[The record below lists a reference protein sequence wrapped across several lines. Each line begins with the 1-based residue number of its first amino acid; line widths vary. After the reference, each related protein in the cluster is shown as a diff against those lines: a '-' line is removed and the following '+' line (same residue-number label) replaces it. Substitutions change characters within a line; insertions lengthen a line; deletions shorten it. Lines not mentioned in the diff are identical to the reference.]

1 MSIRRRIFLA
11 ALLLLLLA
19 AGRAN
24 AVLNFVPSGFTSD
37 PVATGLPFATGI
49 AFAPDG
55 RIFIALKSGVVRVWE
70 NGALRP
76 SSFVNLSAQV
86 NDAHDR
92 GMLGIAV
99 HPDFPQSPYVYLL
112 FTHDPP
118 GVTPDDAAGGRVSR
132 LVRVEADPA
141 QGFNVA
147 LPGMQ
152 LPRTS
157 PGGPGHVVLLGTN
170 STLANIGN
178 PSDGRDTTKASCMLG
193 FSMSSP
199 PVEDCIPADERSHTI
214 GSVVFASDGSLF
226 VSSGD
231 GSNYTAVDPRALR
244 AQNLDSLAGKI
255 LRIDPDSALGLPDNP
270 YYNALSPGSN
280 RSKLWSSGLRNP
292 FRIAVDPATND
303 VYIGD
308 VGWSTWEEI
317 DKGKGANFAWPCYE
331 GGLSSGVE
339 GGLTTSV
346 RQPGYE
352 TNGATSAACGALYAS
367 GLGAVKTPTFTYK
380 HSGTDGYGSTGGA
393 SANAGAL
400 YSGGSY
406 PATFW
411 GRLFIADYNRRWIR
425 TLSFDAQGVA
435 SVANFVKE
443 SANGFV
449 QVLRGPDTN
458 LYVVVYHATGS
469 EVRRIRY
476 TAGGNT
482 PPTAVASA
490 TPTSGSVPL
499 AVAFSSLASFDP
511 DAQPL
516 GYAWDFGDGA
526 TSAQQHPQHTY
537 TASGTYVAELTVSE
551 LTTPFA
557 SGSEEVVIT
566 VGAVPPLAVI
576 SAPPDGTSFGIGD
589 VVTYAGSAS
598 AGGFPLPPSA
608 LRWELREH
616 HTQHLHD
623 DTLGV
628 GAGGDLVMEDH
639 ADGVWYEICLTAVDQ
654 TLVDT
659 QCVDLLP
666 RQTQVTLDSDPV
678 GALLVYEEEGIQLP
692 APAIVMPTQGA
703 LRTVTAPLMQ
713 AWRSFDRW
721 TDGVSTRTRQFTVGS
736 TPLSFTARYLN
747 QPPIA
752 AGAASVA
759 AGPGRL
765 NVGFSG
771 AGSFD
776 PEGGALAYSWN
787 FGDGASGTGLS
798 PAHLYTAPGSF
809 LATLSVS
816 DPAGGVGVANVP
828 VVIPNA
834 APLASFS
841 AAPLAGK
848 APLVVSFDAT
858 ASSDADGDGLAYAW
872 DFGDGATGAGA
883 TTSHTYTT
891 PGAYTAT
898 LGVADPFAATGT
910 HQLGVTVGAPN
921 QPPLAIASAAPRPAS
936 TGFPV
941 AFDASASSDP
951 DGAIASYAWSF
962 GDGGNAAGP
971 APSHSYA
978 TPGSYSASVTVTDD
992 EGAASVAAVL
1002 VSVVVAQCSDGLDN
1016 DGNGATDFSADP
1028 GCVSASDLVEA
1039 PAGFPCADG
1048 VDGDGDGLVDH
1059 PADPGCAAAD
1069 SQRED
1074 PPCQDG
1080 RDNDGQLGIDFDGG
1094 AAANAG
1100 VPLAAAD
1107 PDCAEPTSGS
1117 EWPAGGS
1124 GCGLGPELAVA
1135 MALLLGLRRR
1145 ARRTR

>member
-1 MSIRRRIFLA
+1 
-11 ALLLLLLA
+11 
-19 AGRAN
+19 
-24 AVLNFVPSGFTSD
+24 
-37 PVATGLPFATGI
+37 
-49 AFAPDG
+49 
-55 RIFIALKSGVVRVWE
+55 
-70 NGALRP
+70 
-76 SSFVNLSAQV
+76 
-86 NDAHDR
+86 
-92 GMLGIAV
+92 
-99 HPDFPQSPYVYLL
+99 VYLL

-118 GVTPDDAAGGRVSR
+118 GVTADDAAGGRVSR
-132 LVRVEADPA
+132 LVRVEANPA

-152 LPRTS
+152 LPRTTV
-157 PGGPGHVVLLGTN
+157 GGPGHVVLLGTN
-170 STLANIGN
+170 STLSNIGN
-178 PSDGRDTTKASCMLG
+178 TSNGRDTTKASCMLG
-193 FSMSSP
+193 FSMSNP

-214 GSVVFASDGSLF
+214 GSVAFASDGSLF

-231 GSNYTAVDPRALR
+231 GSNYTAVDVRALR

-280 RSKLWSSGLRNP
+280 RSKVWASGLRNP

-303 VYIGD
+303 PYVGD

-317 DKGKGANFAWPCYE
+317 DKGKGANFGWPCYE

-352 TNGATSAACGALYAS
+352 TNGATSAACAALYAA
-367 GLGAVKTPTFTYK
+367 GLGAVKTPTFTYN
-380 HSGTDGYGSTGGA
+380 HSGTDGYGSSSGA
-393 SANAGAL
+393 SANGGAL
-400 YSGGSY
+400 YPGGSY

-499 AVAFSSLASFDP
+499 AVSFSSLGSFDP

-526 TSAQQHPQHTY
+526 TSAQEDPQHTY

-551 LTTPFA
+551 LNAPFA
-557 SGSEEVVIT
+557 SSSEEVVIT

-589 VVTYAGSAS
+589 QVTYAGGAS

-608 LRWELREH
+608 LSWELREH
-616 HTQHLHD
+616 HNQHLHY

-628 GAGGDLVMEDH
+628 GAGGVLVMEDH
-639 ADGVWYEICLTAVDQ
+639 ADGAWYELCLTAVDQ

-692 APAIVMPTQGA
+692 APAIVVPTQGA
-703 LRTVTAPLMQ
+703 LRTVTAPLIQ

-721 TDGVSTRTRQFTVGS
+721 TDGVTTRTRQFTVGS
-736 TPLSFTARYLN
+736 VPLTFTARYLN
-747 QPPIA
+747 QPPIS
-752 AGAASVA
+752 AGAASVGS
-759 AGPGRL
+759 GPGRL

-771 AGSFD
+771 AGSLD
-776 PEGGALAYSWN
+776 PEGGALEYSWDFGDVQSGSGIAPIHVYAAPGSYVATLTVIDPIGGTASGTVAVNIPNGEPVASFTTTPASGMAPLLVSFDATDSADPDGDAPLAYAWN
-787 FGDGASGTGLS
+787 FGDGAT
-798 PAHLYTAPGSF
+798 
-809 LATLSVS
+809 
-816 DPAGGVGVANVP
+816 
-828 VVIPNA
+828 
-834 APLASFS
+834 
-841 AAPLAGK
+841 
-848 APLVVSFDAT
+848 
-858 ASSDADGDGLAYAW
+858 
-872 DFGDGATGAGA
+872 ATGAQV
-883 TTSHTYTT
+883 SHTYAAVGT
-891 PGAYTAT
+891 YTAT
-898 LGVADPFAATGT
+898 LGVSDPFLATAT
-910 HQLGVTVGAPN
+910 AQAIVIVT
-921 QPPLAIASAAPRPAS
+921 QAAPS
-936 TGFPV
+936 
-941 AFDASASSDP
+941 
-951 DGAIASYAWSF
+951 
-962 GDGGNAAGP
+962 
-971 APSHSYA
+971 
-978 TPGSYSASVTVTDD
+978 
-992 EGAASVAAVL
+992 
-1002 VSVVVAQCSDGLDN
+1002 
-1016 DGNGATDFSADP
+1016 
-1028 GCVSASDLVEA
+1028 
-1039 PAGFPCADG
+1039 
-1048 VDGDGDGLVDH
+1048 
-1059 PADPGCAAAD
+1059 
-1069 SQRED
+1069 
-1074 PPCQDG
+1074 
-1080 RDNDGQLGIDFDGG
+1080 
-1094 AAANAG
+1094 
-1100 VPLAAAD
+1100 
-1107 PDCAEPTSGS
+1107 PTSG
-1117 EWPAGGS
+1117 
-1124 GCGLGPELAVA
+1124 GCGLGPELAVLIP
-1135 MALLLGLRRR
+1135 ALLALRRR
-1145 ARRTR
+1145 RET